1 MKKDDIYF
9 MRLVLK
15 EAKKAEKIGEIPIG
29 AIVVKDGKVISRS
42 FNKVEKKNS
51 SLMHAE
57 IDALLKAQKKLR
69 NWRLNGCTIYTNV
82 EPCLMCT
89 YAIILSRMNRVVF
102 GCRNEK
108 FGGIYSLVDIENLKL
123 NHKIEI
129 TEGIL
134 KEESIKL
141 LKDFF
146 KNVRKKGEVVEL
158 V

>member
-89 YAIILSRMNRVVF
+89 YAIILSRINRVVF

>member
-9 MRLVLK
+9 MHLVLK
-15 EAKKAEKIGEIPIG
+15 EAKKAEKLGEIPIG
-29 AIVVKDGKVISRS
+29 AVVVKDGKVIAKS
-42 FNKVEKKNS
+42 FNKVEKKKS
-51 SLMHAE
+51 SIMHAE
-57 IDALLKAQKKLR
+57 IDALMKAQKKIGS
-69 NWRLNGCTIYTNV
+69 WRLNDCTIYINV

-89 YAIILSRMNRVVF
+89 CAIILSRIKRVVL

-108 FGGIYSLVDIENLKL
+108 FGGIYSLVDVKNLKL

-129 TEGIL
+129 TEGVL

-146 KNVRKKGEVVEL
+146 KNLRKKGEVVEL